1 MTIRNLEFLLAPRSV
16 AVIGASDRPASVGA
30 TVMRNLLTGGFAGP
44 VWPVNLRH
52 RAVAGQRA
60 YAHVRDLPQAPDL
73 AVICTPAATVPELI
87 GELGTRGTKAA
98 VVLTAGLGAVKDRR
112 GRSLTQQM
120 LEAAR
125 PHLLRILG
133 PNCVGLLV
141 PGMGLNA
148 SFAHS
153 SARKGKLAFISQ
165 SGALVTAVLDW
176 ANARDIGFSHFIS
189 VGERADVDFGD
200 LIDHLGSDPGTRAIL
215 LYIESIKTPRKFL
228 SAARAAARNK
238 PVIVVK
244 SGRTQEAARAALSHT
259 GALAGADEVF
269 DAAIRRAGMLR
280 VDNLLDLFVAVESLA
295 RTPRFTG
302 ERLLI
307 VTNGGGAGVLAA
319 DAAVLGGA
327 RLAELSAPTLARLD
341 AVLPPTWSRG
351 NPMDI
356 IGDAPVERY
365 VEALQIAADCDE
377 ADAVLFIHAPSAI
390 VPATAI
396 ADACV
401 PIVRAARRPVLSCWL
416 GAQAVDEALRRFAD
430 AGIAGY
436 RTPEEAVRAFVQG
449 VTYRRNQAQLMEA
462 PPSSQ
467 EAFEPDLAAARAVLR
482 EALDAGH
489 DVLSDPQ
496 AKRLLAAYGIAT
508 VETREARSVEDAQA
522 AAATIG
528 YPVALK
534 ILSPDINHKSD
545 AGGVA
550 LDLDNAEELREA
562 AGAMLRR
569 VQRHVPAARID
580 GFTVQT
586 MVRRPRAQELIVGV
600 ATDALFGPVILFGH
614 GGTAVEV
621 IADRAVA
628 LPPLNEPLAK
638 ELVSR
643 TRVARLLAGYRD
655 RPPADAAAIHR
666 VLVRVSQMVID
677 LPDLTELDINPL
689 LADDV
694 GALALD
700 ARMRVQPASLPGT
713 QRLAIRPYPRE
724 LEETLSWQNRTLL
737 LRPIRPDDEARH
749 LAFLE
754 KLDPEDIRM
763 RIFTI
768 RRSIER
774 SELARLTQIDYE
786 REMAF
791 VAIAQG
797 ADGEPETLGVVRAVT
812 DPDNRSAELAIIVR
826 SDLKGKGLGRLLLGK
841 MIRYGLERG
850 THCLVADVL
859 AANTGMLAL
868 ARTLGFEPVCGGD
881 GDVMHIRR
889 ILKSDLNT

>member
-1 MTIRNLEFLLAPRSV
+1 
-16 AVIGASDRPASVGA
+16 
-30 TVMRNLLTGGFAGP
+30 
-44 VWPVNLRH
+44 
-52 RAVAGQRA
+52 
-60 YAHVRDLPQAPDL
+60 
-73 AVICTPAATVPELI
+73 
-87 GELGTRGTKAA
+87 
-98 VVLTAGLGAVKDRR
+98 
-112 GRSLTQQM
+112 
-120 LEAAR
+120 
-125 PHLLRILG
+125 
-133 PNCVGLLV
+133 
-141 PGMGLNA
+141 
-148 SFAHS
+148 
-153 SARKGKLAFISQ
+153 
-165 SGALVTAVLDW
+165 
-176 ANARDIGFSHFIS
+176 
-189 VGERADVDFGD
+189 
-200 LIDHLGSDPGTRAIL
+200 
-215 LYIESIKTPRKFL
+215 
-228 SAARAAARNK
+228 
-238 PVIVVK
+238 
-244 SGRTQEAARAALSHT
+244 
-259 GALAGADEVF
+259 
-269 DAAIRRAGMLR
+269 
-280 VDNLLDLFVAVESLA
+280 
-295 RTPRFTG
+295 
-302 ERLLI
+302 
-307 VTNGGGAGVLAA
+307 
-319 DAAVLGGA
+319 
-327 RLAELSAPTLARLD
+327 
-341 AVLPPTWSRG
+341 
-351 NPMDI
+351 
-356 IGDAPVERY
+356 
-365 VEALQIAADCDE
+365 
-377 ADAVLFIHAPSAI
+377 
-390 VPATAI
+390 
-396 ADACV
+396 V

>member
-1 MTIRNLEFLLAPRSV
+1 
-16 AVIGASDRPASVGA
+16 
-30 TVMRNLLTGGFAGP
+30 
-44 VWPVNLRH
+44 
-52 RAVAGQRA
+52 
-60 YAHVRDLPQAPDL
+60 
-73 AVICTPAATVPELI
+73 
-87 GELGTRGTKAA
+87 
-98 VVLTAGLGAVKDRR
+98 
-112 GRSLTQQM
+112 
-120 LEAAR
+120 
-125 PHLLRILG
+125 
-133 PNCVGLLV
+133 
-141 PGMGLNA
+141 
-148 SFAHS
+148 
-153 SARKGKLAFISQ
+153 
-165 SGALVTAVLDW
+165 
-176 ANARDIGFSHFIS
+176 
-189 VGERADVDFGD
+189 
-200 LIDHLGSDPGTRAIL
+200 
-215 LYIESIKTPRKFL
+215 
-228 SAARAAARNK
+228 
-238 PVIVVK
+238 
-244 SGRTQEAARAALSHT
+244 
-259 GALAGADEVF
+259 
-269 DAAIRRAGMLR
+269 
-280 VDNLLDLFVAVESLA
+280 
-295 RTPRFTG
+295 
-302 ERLLI
+302 
-307 VTNGGGAGVLAA
+307 
-319 DAAVLGGA
+319 
-327 RLAELSAPTLARLD
+327 
-341 AVLPPTWSRG
+341 
-351 NPMDI
+351 MDI
-356 IGDAPVERY
+356 VGDAPVERY
-365 VEALQIAADCDE
+365 VEALRIAADCDE

-467 EAFEPDLAAARAVLR
+467 AAFEPDLAAARAVLR

-522 AAATIG
+522 AGEAIG

-534 ILSPDINHKSD
+534 ILSPDISHKSD
-545 AGGVA
+545 VGGVA

-569 VQRHVPAARID
+569 VRRHVPAARID

-586 MVRRPRAQELIVGV
+586 MARRPRAQELIVGV

-643 TRVARLLAGYRD
+643 TRVARLLVGYRD

-677 LPDLTELDINPL
+677 LPELAELDINPL
-689 LADDV
+689 LADENGV
-694 GALALD
+694 LALD
-700 ARMRVQPASLPGT
+700 ARVRVQKAAGRGAD
-713 QRLAIRPYPRE
+713 RLAIRPYPRE

-754 KLDPEDIRM
+754 KLDLEDIRM

-812 DPDNRSAELAIIVR
+812 DPDNHGAELAIIVR

-841 MIRYGLERG
+841 MIRYCLERG

-859 AANTGMLAL
+859 TANTGMLAL
-868 ARTLGFEPVCGGD
+868 ARALGFEPVCGGD
-881 GDVMHIRR
+881 SDVIHIRR
-889 ILKSDLNT
+889 TLRAGELDAGV